1 MPPSVHE
8 AVAMKSLNRLGQRPV
23 SVPLSADDIVEFH
36 AARLLLL
43 MRICGVSGRIDGLTK
58 LAKLDFFTRYPD
70 FFEAAR
76 RAIEGKDARKPS
88 APSSPEAV
96 ESAMVRHHYGPW
108 DKRYYHVL
116 AHLEAKRLITVTKEG
131 SGYRITLTEL
141 GRDRAKSL
149 MSRPSF
155 GPLVQ
160 RMQEIKKT
168 FRNRTGSSLKNL
180 IYELFDQ
187 EVGRRPMGQV
197 IRQ

>member
-1 MPPSVHE
+1 MPASFHE
-8 AVAMKSLNRLGQRPV
+8 AIAMRSLNRLGML
-23 SVPLSADDIVEFH
+23 SVGLPLSADDIVEFH

-58 LAKLDFFTRYPD
+58 LAKLDFFARYPD

-76 RAIEGKDARKPS
+76 RAIENKDVSTPS
-88 APSSPEAV
+88 APASSEAV

-131 SGYRITLTEL
+131 ASYRITLTAL

-149 MSRPSF
+149 MERPSF
-155 GPLVQ
+155 NPLVQ
-160 RMQEIKKT
+160 RMKEIKKV
-168 FRNRTGSSLKNL
+168 FPNRTGSSLKKL